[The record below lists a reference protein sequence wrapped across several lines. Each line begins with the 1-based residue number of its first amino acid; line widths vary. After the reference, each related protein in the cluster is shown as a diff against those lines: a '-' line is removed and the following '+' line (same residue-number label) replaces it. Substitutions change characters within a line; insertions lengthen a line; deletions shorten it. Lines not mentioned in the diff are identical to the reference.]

1 MTGNEKGMVHR
12 PVQSSEPDGRGSAA
26 VTGPESVKQLESHAN
41 KFRCC
46 FVYSGKPLKGYDEQW
61 FNLPNFLFYIGA

>member
-1 MTGNEKGMVHR
+1 MVR
-12 PVQSSEPDGRGSAA
+12 TPVQSSEPDGRGSAA
-26 VTGPESVKQLESHAN
+26 VIGPESEKQLRSHTN

-61 FNLPNFLFYIGA
+61 FNLLNFLFYIGA